1 MKRPWNIINLPIYSL
16 VTYDEKDN
24 LNMNICSYVSAVS
37 LKPKLYS
44 IAIDYTTKTYDNLK
58 LNSFVVLQLLSISH
72 LKIIRK
78 LGKTSGYLFNK
89 EKYLRSK
96 EMLEDWRRNIVLKD
110 TCALIELKKINEINL
125 EGDHAIF
132 IFSVSKYTT
141 LSEDGI
147 LTFKDLI
154 DNKNYT
160 INALFKTRHFKYIKN
175 K

>member
-58 LNSFVVLQLLSISH
+58 LNSFVVLQLLSKSH

-78 LGKTSGYLFNK
+78 LGKTSGYLYNK

-154 DNKNYT
+154 DNKL
-160 INALFKTRHFKYIKN
+160 IL
-175 K
+175 

>member
-58 LNSFVVLQLLSISH
+58 LNSFVVLQLLSKSH

-132 IFSVSKYTT
+132 IFSVSKYST

-154 DNKNYT
+154 DNK
-160 INALFKTRHFKYIKN
+160 IIL
-175 K
+175 